1 MQAAAAAQ
9 EPPDGHLVERSR
21 QGDPEAFGEL
31 VRRYQSSVFNV
42 CYRLLGERAA
52 AEDLAQDAFIRAYQR
67 LATFDPARPFGPWM
81 RRVAANLCLNHLQR
95 PAQPDL
101 LLEDEAAQPLAEPAA
116 GSQDPAR
123 LAEAAQSTQALRAA
137 ILALPPRYR
146 AVIELR
152 HFQELSYTELAAA
165 LNRPLSDVKSDLFRA
180 RKLLAQT
187 LNRAEIRDD

>member
-1 MQAAAAAQ
+1 MLAAPQ
-9 EPPDGHLVERSR
+9 EPNDSDLVRRSA

-67 LATFDPARPFGPWM
+67 LSTFDGARPFGPWM

-95 PAQPDL
+95 PPQPDL
-101 LLEDEAAQPLAEPAA
+101 PLDEEAALPAGEPWH
-116 GSQDPAR
+116 GTQDPAMV
-123 LAEAAQSTQALRAA
+123 AEQRQSAQALRAA
-137 ILALPPRYR
+137 VLALPPRYR

-152 HFQELSYTELAAA
+152 HFQELSYAEVAAA
-165 LNRPLSDVKSDLFRA
+165 LDRPLSDVKSDLFRA
-180 RKLLAQT
+180 RKLLAQALHT
-187 LNRAEIRDD
+187 DD